1 MDELKFKQLQTKTAE
16 NLESAKSL
24 LLTAE
29 IMQCNMNDI
38 LDFALIRNNCFWLNE
53 KYFNLLTLIEQSF
66 VQLDYISQKKNI
78 TFVRPSLSDD

>member
-29 IMQCNMNDI
+29 IMQCHMSGI
-38 LDFALIRNNCFWLNE
+38 QDFAQIRNNCF
-53 KYFNLLTLIEQSF
+53 
-66 VQLDYISQKKNI
+66 
-78 TFVRPSLSDD
+78 